1 MRKISEYGQVI
12 NSTPDVLEALYTNS
26 NLDLSL
32 LNISDESEIR
42 KYNRAK
48 NVLYSDVP
56 DLLFNRETMD
66 LARFDSENQQK
77 WFIPEDFEQI
87 DVDNYL
93 AERCNTR
100 QEAER
105 VALELNM
112 FEERD
117 MIPVLRYM
125 IYLVDL
131 MRKNN
136 IVWGVGRGSSVS
148 SFCLYLIGI
157 NKINPLT
164 YSLSIEE
171 FLR

>member
-1 MRKISEYGQVI
+1 MRDISEYGQVI
-12 NSTPDVLEALYTNS
+12 NSTTDVLEALYANS

-32 LNISDESEIR
+32 LNIKDEVEIR
-42 KYNRAK
+42 KYNHAK
-48 NVLYSDVP
+48 DVLYSDVP
-56 DLLFNRETMD
+56 NLLFNRETMD
-66 LARFDSENQQK
+66 ITRFDSANQEQ
-77 WFIPEDFEQI
+77 WFIPENFEQI
-87 DVDNYL
+87 NVDHYL

-105 VALELNM
+105 VVLELDM

-157 NKINPLT
+157 NKINPLKYDLEIT
-164 YSLSIEE
+164 E